1 MKRLLLL
8 LLLICNAIDNY
19 AQSAYMYE
27 AHRDAME
34 SDGLT
39 PQKIILAFILFI
51 ICFFIYIIVYSIKE
65 NYNKQKQK
73 KSEAKKSEKK
83 IIDILSKTETIINNK
98 NNGR

>member
-8 LLLICNAIDNY
+8 VLLFYNAIKDY

-51 ICFFIYIIVYSIKE
+51 K
-65 NYNKQKQK
+65 
-73 KSEAKKSEKK
+73 
-83 IIDILSKTETIINNK
+83 
-98 NNGR
+98 